1 MKLFSIIENK
11 EYNRVDVERNGIKMN
26 QTKQQG
32 EKLKNILPGIIL
44 AFVIALVA
52 RGLEKIIPG
61 DFIGATV
68 IAIFLGVFIN
78 HIYPIKET
86 PLASGVNITSKR
98 VLKFAI
104 ILLGGSLNIATI
116 LEVGQMTLIVLI
128 FTLLT
133 AFGGGYLLGKL
144 LGLDWKFSSLISA
157 GTGICGGSAISA
169 VAPVIEAEDHQVSYA
184 MTNVFLFDMFMIILF
199 PLFGQLLK
207 MSDVAYGLWA
217 GTAINDTSSVVA
229 AGYAF
234 SEAAGDF
241 ATMVKL
247 TRTLA
252 IIPVVIGFTF
262 IQIHAKRK
270 SAESAESGQVD
281 MNLKSVFPWFI
292 VGFLTLVTLNSI
304 GLVPIIVSQAFKAIS
319 KFLMIV
325 ALAGIGLKTD
335 LGAMKQAGIKPLIHG
350 VTTSLLVVLVSLFVI
365 YAVNVL

>member
-1 MKLFSIIENK
+1 
-11 EYNRVDVERNGIKMN
+11 MN
-26 QTKQQG
+26 ETKQLG
-32 EKLKNILPGIIL
+32 EKFRGVFPGVIL
-44 AFVIALVA
+44 AVLIAFVA
-52 RGLEKIIPG
+52 RGLETIIPG

-68 IAIFLGVFIN
+68 LAILLGMIVNQF
-78 HIYPIKET
+78 YPIEKT
-86 PLASGVNITSKR
+86 PLNEGIQFTSKR

-116 LEVGQMTLIVLI
+116 LEVGQMTLVVLV

-133 AFGGGYLLGKL
+133 AFGGGYLLGKV

-184 MTNVFLFDMFMIILF
+184 MTNVFLFDMFMIVLF
-199 PLFGQLLK
+199 PLFGQWLE
-207 MSDVAYGLWA
+207 MSDVTYGLWA

-252 IIPVVIGFTF
+252 IIPVVIIFTF
-262 IQIHAKRK
+262 IQLRVKRK
-270 SAESAESGQVD
+270 NTQTSEGGEVG

-292 VGFLTLVTLNSI
+292 VGFLALVTLNSI
-304 GLVPIIVSQAFKAIS
+304 GLVPVAVSQVFKDFS

-325 ALAGIGLKTD
+325 ALAAIGLKTD
-335 LGAMKQAGIKPLIHG
+335 LGKMKQSGFKPMIHG
-350 VTTSLLVVLVSLFVI
+350 ITTSLLVVIVSLV
-365 YAVNVL
+365 VLYSFNIG